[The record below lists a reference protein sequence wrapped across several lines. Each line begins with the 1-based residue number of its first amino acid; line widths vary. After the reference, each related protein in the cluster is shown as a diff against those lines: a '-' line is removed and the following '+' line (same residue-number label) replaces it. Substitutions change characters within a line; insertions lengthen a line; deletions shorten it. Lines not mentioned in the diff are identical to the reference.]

1 MNSDI
6 GANAGLLSVST
17 DDSISSATDSAPEL
31 VSSVSKPEAC
41 QYFSDVT
48 IAPSDLKKGP
58 YLKPLFYVLD
68 NGSVFHDKLLPQPSF
83 KLIPDNLQFDK
94 EYYVDLHLKVSSFNT
109 YNHLGARIP
118 LKHSSINI
126 SKFRALL
133 PSDYDDKV
141 ILQYL
146 EFGFPLGLKED
157 FLLKPIL
164 KNHSSA
170 YEYYTYV
177 DKFVSNELEK
187 GGMCG
192 PFHTS
197 PFPNVM
203 VSPLMT
209 SPKKPNSR
217 RTVFDASFSDY
228 SLNVNTPDKVYL
240 GEDYD
245 FTFPKLDDFAS
256 LILKFGPGCFM
267 WKRDL
272 SRFFLQLPLD
282 PLDFDKVGFVWRGQL
297 LLFTSYVWGTRHAGM
312 SGQRVTSAVS

>member
-1 MNSDI
+1 M
-6 GANAGLLSVST
+6 
-17 DDSISSATDSAPEL
+17 
-31 VSSVSKPEAC
+31 
-41 QYFSDVT
+41 
-48 IAPSDLKKGP
+48 
-58 YLKPLFYVLD
+58 
-68 NGSVFHDKLLPQPSF
+68 LPQPSF

-94 EYYVDLHLKVSSFNT
+94 EYYVDLHLKVSSFST

-228 SLNVNTPDKVYL
+228 SLNVNTPDKLYL

-272 SRFFLQLPLD
+272 SQFFLQLPLD
-282 PLDFDKVGFVWRGQL
+282 PLDFDKVGCVWRGQL

-312 SGQRVTSAVS
+312 SGQCVTSAMSYIHRSLGLDYECVH